1 MKANRLIDPRRAVS
15 IGPAT
20 ALVLVTLLGALL
32 RFFDLDGQSLWL
44 DEVSSLRNAR
54 AFGAGGLDA
63 LAAVDQIA
71 PLHSVALWLSTSVGG
86 TGAVAARMP
95 SVLAGIATIP
105 LVHLAALR
113 LFGAPRA
120 ALLAALLT
128 AISPFA
134 IWYSQEGRMYALL
147 MLATCAYVCV
157 AWPIVTRPLRL
168 GELAALAAITLLGLG
183 MHHYMALLSASF
195 GLFLLIKDRGIR
207 RASLAWAA
215 SQIVAALV
223 FSYWMLLTAE
233 KVGGAAGNEKPGFL
247 LWVPYTVYT
256 FVVGFS
262 FGPTTADLAM
272 AGGNAARAALSHAPV
287 ILLVAVPTAILAL
300 RGLRRLRGS
309 NGDAALWLAI
319 WLIGP
324 ILLAVLSTLVTNI
337 SFNVRYVVTSF
348 PALMILLGLALADL
362 PWAHLPA
369 LLRGGP
375 APPRAGHVR
384 IGMAASAALVACMLV
399 ATVNIYASP
408 AYARADMRAL
418 ARFLKHPPGHP
429 ILVADNDRVSKML
442 AFYGTPGLPVR
453 MQASYLTDRPRPPQV
468 WQALA
473 RDLPAP
479 GREVWLIEYRSWET
493 DPNRFLRAQLDRYG
507 RLLGQHEWPG
517 VAVRRY
523 RIEGEIATAG
533 RRGAPATREG
543 TQGGRS

>member
-1 MKANRLIDPRRAVS
+1 VEANRLIDHDRAAP
-15 IGPAT
+15 IGPGT
-20 ALVLVTLLGALL
+20 ALLLVTLLGAVL
-32 RFFDLDGQSLWL
+32 RLFFLDHQSLWL

-54 AFGAGGLDA
+54 AFGQGGLDA

-71 PLHSVALWLSTSVGG
+71 PLHSVALWLSTSLGG

-113 LFGAPRA
+113 MFGSRQA
-120 ALLAALLT
+120 ALFAALLT
-128 AISPFA
+128 AISPFG

-157 AWPIVTRPLRL
+157 AWPIVARPLRL

-195 GLFLLIKDRGIR
+195 GLFLLVKDRGIR

-215 SQIVAALV
+215 SQIAAALV

-272 AGGNAARAALSHAPV
+272 AGSNAARAALAQAPA
-287 ILLVAVPTAILAL
+287 ILLVAVPTAILGL
-300 RGLRRLRGS
+300 RALRRLRRS
-309 NGDAALWLAI
+309 NREAALWLAI
-319 WLIGP
+319 WLVGP

-362 PWAHLPA
+362 PWARWPA
-369 LLRGGP
+369 LLRG
-375 APPRAGHVR
+375 ARDGHVR
-384 IGMAASAALVACMLV
+384 IGMAAGAALLACMLV
-399 ATVNIYASP
+399 ATVNIYANP

-442 AFYGTPGLPVR
+442 AFYGTPGLPVP

-473 RDLPAP
+473 RDLPAS

-493 DPNRFLRAQLDRYG
+493 DPQRYLRAQLDRHG
-507 RLLGQHEWPG
+507 QLLGRHDWPG

-523 RIEGEIATAG
+523 RVEGEVATAG

-543 TQGGRS
+543 TQGGQS